1 MDTNLIKT
9 FISLAETK
17 NFNKTAENLYISQPT
32 VSMRIK
38 QLEDELGQTLFDRD
52 KRNVELTAAGYAYLQ
67 YANKIIM
74 LLNESQIS
82 MRKYDDQIS
91 EIVFSAPVMT
101 WDYGPLRSVM
111 MDFIISIK
119 T

>member
-38 QLEDELGQTLFDRD
+38 QLEEEMEKRSELEKVVQDIRD
-52 KRNVELTAAGYAYLQ
+52 DMHQIDIRRTSLDSLRNHIQPKQEVQ
-67 YANKIIM
+67 
-74 LLNESQIS
+74 
-82 MRKYDDQIS
+82 
-91 EIVFSAPVMT
+91 
-101 WDYGPLRSVM
+101 
-111 MDFIISIK
+111 
-119 T
+119 